1 MRHRRPSTH
10 STISG
15 ISLTPLMDLTFLLLI
30 TFIITFP
37 LIEQG
42 IPVNLPRGE
51 APPIDASDRPVQ
63 ITLKAD
69 GTFWWNEDFIRPENI
84 AERLAQ
90 AYAANPEVRLVLR
103 GDRDS
108 NYGRIVEI
116 AAMAKKA
123 GVRSLSLATVEE

>member
-1 MRHRRPSTH
+1 M
-10 STISG
+10 
-15 ISLTPLMDLTFLLLI
+15 TFLLLI

-37 LIEQG
+37 LIEQA
-42 IPVNLPRGE
+42 IPVNLPQGS
-51 APPIDASDRPVQ
+51 APPIILDDRPVQ
-63 ITLKAD
+63 ITVKED
-69 GTFWWNEDFIRPENI
+69 GTCYWDETFIVPENI

-90 AYAANPEVRLVLR
+90 ACATNPDVRLVLR

-108 NYGRIVEI
+108 NYGKIVEI